1 MSQINV
7 RNLSNENDDGAP
19 DIVGVSTFSATS
31 YIVPPVGTTKQRP
44 ENPQPGDLRFNT
56 DTASLEYYKGNTIGW
71 TQIEMTS
78 PDLDGGARGLAMGG
92 EIAASPY
99 GQLQIDYFNISTLGN
114 GQDFGDLTVARGTA
128 GACASRTRGLCMS
141 GYQGGYHNVIDYV
154 TISSLG
160 DALNF
165 GDLPVAVQ
173 GADSLSNA
181 IRAVIT
187 SGSEGTAPA
196 YGQTNV
202 LSYITI
208 ATTSNTQ
215 DFGDLTRNYGY
226 GGTCSSSTRGLFAGG
241 YDTRPTVS
249 NTIDYITI
257 ASTGNSKDFGDFQG
271 VRRNCMGISNSIRG
285 VFAGGLSPTVL
296 NNIEYVTI
304 ATTGNGTDFGDLS
317 TNSGQGRAFR
327 DSGMASPTR
336 GLFVGGNYP
345 GSPAWP
351 KVNTVDYIEIATTGN
366 SKDFGDLSVAQ
377 SAIPGCSNAHGG
389 L

>member
-1 MSQINV
+1 M
-7 RNLSNENDDGAP
+7 
-19 DIVGVSTFSATS
+19 
-31 YIVPPVGTTKQRP
+31 VPPVGTTAQRP

-56 DTASLEYYKGNTIGW
+56 DTASLEYFKGDTLGW
-71 TQIEMTS
+71 SQIEMTS
-78 PDLDGGARGLAMGG
+78 PDLNGGARGLAMGG

-99 GQLQIDYFNISTLGN
+99 GQDQIDYFNISTLGN
-114 GQDFGDLTVARGTA
+114 GQDFGNLAQRRGTA

-141 GYQGGYHNVIDYV
+141 GYWGGYNNHIDYV
-154 TISSLG
+154 TISSTG
-160 DALNF
+160 NALDF

-181 IRAVIT
+181 IRAVIA
-187 SGSEGTAPA
+187 SGSGGTAPA
-196 YGQTNV
+196 YEMTNV
-202 LSYITI
+202 LSYVTI
-208 ATTSNTQ
+208 ATTGDTQ
-215 DFGDLTRNYGY
+215 DFGDLTRLYGY

-241 YDTRPTVS
+241 YDTRPATG
-249 NTIDYITI
+249 NTIEYITI
-257 ASTGNSKDFGDFQG
+257 ATTGNSVNFGDFNG
-271 VRRNCMGISNSIRG
+271 VRRNYMGISNSIRG

-304 ATTGNGTDFGDLS
+304 ATLGNGTDFGDLA
-317 TNSGQGRAFR
+317 TNSGQGRAMR

-377 SAIPGCSNAHGG
+377 SAVPGCSNAHGG

>member
-7 RNLSNENDDGAP
+7 RNLSNENEDGAP

-31 YIVPPVGTTKQRP
+31 YFVPPVGTTAQRP

-56 DTASLEYYKGNTIGW
+56 DTASLEYFKGDTLGW
-71 TQIEMTS
+71 SQIEMTS
-78 PDLDGGARGLAMGG
+78 PDLNGGARGLAMGG

-99 GQLQIDYFNISTLGN
+99 GQDQIDYFNISTLGN
-114 GQDFGDLTVARGTA
+114 GQDFGNLAQRRGTA

-141 GYQGGYHNVIDYV
+141 GYEGGYHNIIEYV
-154 TISSLG
+154 TIASLG
-160 DALNF
+160 NGADF

-196 YGQTNV
+196 YGMTNV
-202 LSYITI
+202 LSYVTI

-215 DFGDLTRNYGY
+215 DFGDLTRTYGY

-241 YDTRPTVS
+241 YGPHPSTT

-257 ASTGNSKDFGDFQG
+257 ASTGNSKDFGDIGG
-271 VRRNCMGISNSIRG
+271 VRRNCMGISNSTRG

-304 ATTGNGTDFGDLS
+304 ATTGSYGDFGDLS

-345 GSPAWP
+345 ASPAWT
-351 KVNTVDYIEIATTGN
+351 KVSTVDYIEIATTGN

-377 SAIPGCSNAHGG
+377 SAVPGCSNAHGG